1 MADRRRPEYD
11 SNPYDERGSRSY
23 QGQQTRGGY
32 APSDGYAGPEQG
44 YSSENPAYRQ
54 SYSESPYG
62 GGRRVS
68 NYDQP
73 YYNQGG
79 SNGAYGT
86 GQQYTQQG
94 RYGQD
99 PYGNAARDA
108 QGRPQGRAQQG
119 GTGRAGQRTQY
130 PVGAGQAYTSSRRPN
145 NASGVNPVSGAA
157 HHRSGDHGAPGN
169 LTPQHNGSGISRRTL
184 LKVGVGG
191 VVAAAALGIAGA
203 TWYTHRAVA
212 CTIDG
217 KVRELPVGLSVQD
230 IIDRGYASPVSGNLV
245 SICEEGQIPDVLEKG
260 AGNPYTLTVNGEPTD
275 VSTYKLKEG
284 DLLEF
289 INGTDKT
296 EDVNA
301 QNTEIPCGIQVPDA
315 SLLLASIG
323 YVKQWGRNGISTVET
338 GVVSGRTI
346 DRGVT
351 QEAQDLIIANSGV
364 NPDDGRRLVAITFD
378 DGPNLDYT
386 PQYLDILASHNAK
399 ATFFMLGQTLA
410 EGGDEYVAMAQRV
423 RDAGHQIAS
432 HTYSHD
438 DRTLSGLD
446 AATREAELTKAFDAI
461 EAATGVQTSVFRPP
475 YGEFR
480 GWQYLQYM
488 EQTGRDLTMS
498 VYWSVDSEDWR
509 VAEGYASVAD
519 GAAQIVSNCT
529 KGLSG
534 DNYNGAIIL
543 MHDAGG
549 DRECDVAALPTILE
563 TFQAEGYEFVTIN
576 ELVAA
581 DSTLPEWLSTGNA
594 VRPEDSVIPD
604 TTGYYQS

>member
-1 MADRRRPEYD
+1 MADRHRPEFD
-11 SNPYDERGSRSY
+11 SQPYYERDSYGY
-23 QGQQTRGGY
+23 QGQQAY
-32 APSDGYAGPEQG
+32 DGYAQRNAGTGSEQG
-44 YSSENPAYRQ
+44 YGSENPAYRQ
-54 SYSESPYG
+54 TYSQSPYG

-73 YYNQGG
+73 QYGQGG
-79 SNGAYGT
+79 AGDAYGA
-86 GQQYTQQG
+86 GSRYTQQG

-99 PYGNAARDA
+99 PYGSASRDA
-108 QGRPQGRAQQG
+108 QGRSRGRAQQDA
-119 GTGRAGQRTQY
+119 GRAGQRTQY
-130 PVGAGQAYTSSRRPN
+130 PVGSGQAYTSSRRPN
-145 NASGVNPVSGAA
+145 NASGVNPISGSSY
-157 HHRSGDHGAPGN
+157 HRSGDHGAPGN

-184 LKVGVGG
+184 VRAGVGG
-191 VVAAAALGIAGA
+191 VIAAAVLGVAGA

-217 KVRELPVGLSVQD
+217 KVRELPVGASVQD
-230 IIDRGYASPVSGNLV
+230 IINRGYASPVAGNLV
-245 SICEEGQIPDVLEKG
+245 SICEEGEVPDVLEKG

-301 QNTEIPCGIQVPDA
+301 QNTEIPCGIQVPDKT
-315 SLLLASIG
+315 LLLASIG

-378 DGPNLDYT
+378 DGPSLDYT
-386 PQYLDILASHNAK
+386 QQYLDILAAHNAK
-399 ATFFMLGQTLA
+399 ATFFMLGQMIDS
-410 EGGDEYVAMAQRV
+410 GDEYVALAQRV

-432 HTYSHD
+432 HTYSHAV
-438 DRTLSGLD
+438 LSDLD
-446 AATREAELTKAFDAI
+446 AAGREEELIKAFDTI
-461 EAATGVQTSVFRPP
+461 ESKLGVQTSVIRPP

-488 EQTGRDLTMS
+488 ADTGRDLTMS
-498 VYWSVDSEDWR
+498 VYWSVDSEDWSI
-509 VAEGYASVAD
+509 ATNGSGIED
-519 GAAQIVSNCT
+519 GAAQIVEKCT
-529 KGLSG
+529 ANLSG

-549 DRECDVAALPTILE
+549 NRDRDVVALPTILE
-563 TFQAEGYEFVTIN
+563 RFQAEGYEFVTVN

-581 DSTLPEWLSTGNA
+581 DSTLPEWLGSGNA

-604 TTGYYQS
+604 TSGIY